1 MEFTYRIDMIKS
13 LSYDQNEILHSI
25 MQLYCPAG
33 FDADITYGNGSF
45 YKNNYEPKYK
55 IDIDPQTSNTQQ
67 ASSDDLPFFDNTLE
81 SVVFDPPFL
90 TYIKAGRDTN
100 MVMGKRFSGYWRY
113 DELQEHYSKTFIECN
128 RVLKKKGYL
137 ILKCQ
142 DIVHNHKLHPTHIF
156 ATQWANEAGLKLKDL
171 FVLAAKNRMPSPNK
185 NGKQK
190 HARIF
195 HSYFMVFQK

>member
-1 MEFTYRIDMIKS
+1 MIKS
-13 LSYDQNEILHSI
+13 LSFEQDEILHSI
-25 MQLYCPAG
+25 MQLYCPNG

-45 YKNNYEPKYK
+45 YKNHPAPKYK
-55 IDIDPQTSNTQQ
+55 IDIDPQTSDTQQ
-67 ASSDDLPFFDNTLE
+67 ASSDELPFYDEVLE
-81 SVVFDPPFL
+81 NVVFDPPFL
-90 TYIKAGRDTN
+90 TYIKAGRNTN

-113 DELQEHYSKTFIECN
+113 DELQSHYSKTFIECN

-142 DIVHNHKLHPTHIF
+142 DIVHNHRLHPTHIY
-156 ATQWANEAGLKLKDL
+156 ATSWAKDAGLNLVDL
-171 FVLAAKNRMPSPNK
+171 FVLGAKHRMPVGKNK
-185 NGKQK
+185 QQK